1 MNIIIVERV
10 RQGQQLKL
18 INKATSVRLARL
30 RTISFRKLQLIL
42 DVFEAF
48 QFRRLHLH
56 SLSDG
61 QVEVWRSPCIR
72 PADWLLARQQWLRR
86 LLALRFFLLLLFVVD
101 C

>member
-18 INKATSVRLARL
+18 IKKATSVKLARL
-30 RTISFRKLQLIL
+30 RTISFGKLQLIL

-48 QFRRLHLH
+48 QFRRLHFH

-61 QVEVWRSPCIR
+61 QGVHVMNCGLGGERISG
-72 PADWLLARQQWLRR
+72 
-86 LLALRFFLLLLFVVD
+86 
-101 C
+101 